1 MLISAISIGFAQ
13 EEEQTI
19 ELEGVTLKPLNLD
32 YMYSVVD
39 KNMPRSVQQLE
50 RKVALFDITEL
61 DIYNGDFEA
70 YEVFFEQH
78 NGSIIA
84 TYDANGKIMESYERF
99 RDIALP
105 VAIREYIAERNPGW
119 KIHKD
124 IYIVSYFDDK
134 DVSKV
139 ARVQLVKDGL
149 KKNLKIDV
157 NEVYA
162 LAKN

>member
-13 EEEQTI
+13 EKEQTI
-19 ELEGVTLKPLNLD
+19 ELEGVTLSPLNMD
-32 YMYSVVD
+32 YLYTVVD
-39 KNMPRSVQQLE
+39 KNMPLSVQKLE

-70 YEVFFEQH
+70 YEVFFEQN

-84 TYDANGKIMESYERF
+84 TYDSNGKIMESYERF
-99 RDIALP
+99 RNISLP
-105 VAIREYIAERNPGW
+105 APIREYIYEKNPGW
-119 KIHKD
+119 SIHKD

-139 ARVQLVKDGL
+139 AKVQLVKDGM
-149 KKNLKIDV
+149 KRNLKIDV
-157 NEVYA
+157 NEVYS

>member
-13 EEEQTI
+13 EKEQTI
-19 ELEGVTLKPLNLD
+19 ELEGVTLSPLNMD
-32 YMYSVVD
+32 YLYTVVD
-39 KNMPRSVQQLE
+39 KNMPLSVQKLE
-50 RKVALFDITEL
+50 RRVALFDITEL

-84 TYDANGKIMESYERF
+84 TYDAKGKIMESYEKF
-99 RDIALP
+99 RDITLP
-105 VAIREYIAERNPGW
+105 LPIREYIAERNPGW
-119 KIHKD
+119 QIHKD
-124 IYIVSYFDDK
+124 VYIVSYFDDK

-149 KKNLKIDV
+149 KKNLKINV

>member
-13 EEEQTI
+13 EKEQTI
-19 ELEGVTLKPLNLD
+19 ELEGVTLSPLNMD
-32 YMYSVVD
+32 YLYTVVD
-39 KNMPRSVQQLE
+39 KNMPLSVQKLE
-50 RKVALFDITEL
+50 RRVALFDITEL

-70 YEVFFEQH
+70 YEVFFEQN

-84 TYDANGKIMESYERF
+84 TYDSNGKIMESYERF
-99 RDIALP
+99 RNISLP
-105 VAIREYIAERNPGW
+105 APIREYIYEKNPGW
-119 KIHKD
+119 SIHKD

-139 ARVQLVKDGL
+139 AKVQLVKDGM
-149 KKNLKIDV
+149 KRNLKIDV
-157 NEVYA
+157 NEVYS